1 MCLRGKGATEGDH
14 QEADHPW
21 RFGNSRK
28 SEGAKR
34 ETPDRGKDLDMDITE
49 TIKQNN
55 IPGEE
60 KTAFSI
66 NLSALIFV
74 AIVLMAVAL
83 LYVWSHVNMTKLEYQ
98 VAEEIGIRERLLE
111 EQKKLKVEIAT
122 LKAPQRIE
130 VIARNKLQMS
140 YPERDQVILI
150 K

>member
-1 MCLRGKGATEGDH
+1 
-14 QEADHPW
+14 
-21 RFGNSRK
+21 
-28 SEGAKR
+28 
-34 ETPDRGKDLDMDITE
+34 MDITE

-55 IPGEE
+55 IPSED
-60 KTAFSI
+60 KSAFSI
-66 NLSALIFV
+66 NLSTMIFV
-74 AIVLMAVAL
+74 ALVLMAVAL

-98 VAEEIGIRERLLE
+98 VAEEIGIKERLLE

>member
-1 MCLRGKGATEGDH
+1 
-14 QEADHPW
+14 
-21 RFGNSRK
+21 
-28 SEGAKR
+28 
-34 ETPDRGKDLDMDITE
+34 MDITE
-49 TIKQNN
+49 AIKQNN

-60 KTAFSI
+60 KTAFHV

-98 VAEEIGIRERLLE
+98 VAEEIGIGERLRE

>member
-1 MCLRGKGATEGDH
+1 
-14 QEADHPW
+14 
-21 RFGNSRK
+21 
-28 SEGAKR
+28 
-34 ETPDRGKDLDMDITE
+34 MDITE

-55 IPGEE
+55 LPDEE
-60 KTAFSI
+60 KTAFSV

-74 AIVLMAVAL
+74 ALVLMAVAL

-98 VAEEIGIRERLLE
+98 VAEAIGIRERLLE

>member
-1 MCLRGKGATEGDH
+1 MRLREKGAAERDYP
-14 QEADHPW
+14 EADHPG
-21 RFGNSRK
+21 RFGNSRE

-34 ETPDRGKDLDMDITE
+34 ETPDGGKGLGMDITE

-55 IPGEE
+55 VPSED
-60 KTAFSI
+60 KSAFSI
-66 NLSALIFV
+66 NLSTMIFV
-74 AIVLMAVAL
+74 ALVLMAVAL

-98 VAEEIGIRERLLE
+98 VAEEIGIKERLLE